1 MRIVVTT
8 PTGNVGSRVL
18 QLLVQ
23 AGVRPVA
30 LLRDPARLDPRWRD
44 AVETVTADQ
53 TDAAAVREA
62 TRGADRLFW
71 VNPPA
76 PPDADPLE
84 SQARAAEAPSRA
96 PSRRTGSGSPC
107 SRAASAR
114 SCASGAGDIDGLGR
128 TEEALDAT
136 GADVL
141 HLRCGYFFTNLLM
154 QADDL
159 RGGSLPTPWP
169 LDLPLAWVDP
179 RDIGDVAA
187 ARLLAGP
194 AGRSGCRPST
204 ARRPSRSP
212 GPRTQLGAALGR
224 PVEAVRIAGDDV
236 PRRSGRGGLSPAHV
250 DAVAGMWEGLSDGF
264 VAENPR
270 DATTTTPTTLAA
282 WAQTHLRDGDR
293 RRTSSGSGER
303 ARSGG
308 VSAAVCAGSPTPPR
322 RPDRPGSGSPPGRR
336 SGGRPGP

>member
-30 LLRDPARLDPRWRD
+30 LLRDPARLDPGWRD
-44 AVETVTADQ
+44 RVETVTADQ
-53 TDAAAVREA
+53 TDAQAVREA

-84 SQARAAEAPSRA
+84 FHARAAEAV
-96 PSRRTGSGSPC
+96 SGAVTANGIGFTVFQS
-107 SRAASAR
+107 SGGAEKRV
-114 SCASGAGDIDGLGR
+114 GAGDIDGLGH

-159 RGGSLPTPWP
+159 RGGTLPTPWP
-169 LDLPLAWVDP
+169 LDVPLAWVDP

-194 AGRSGCRPST
+194 EPGRRVQ
-204 ARRPSRSP
+204 AVH
-212 GPRTQLGAALGR
+212 GPEDLTFAEAAHAVGRALGR
-224 PVEAVRIAGDDV
+224 PVEAVRIPGDGF
-236 PRRSGRGGLSPAHV
+236 RAALGAAGLSPAHV
-250 DAVAGMWEGLSDGF
+250 DAVAGMWEGLTDGF
-264 VAENPR
+264 VAEDPR

-282 WAQTHLRDGDR
+282 WAQTHLRDG
-293 RRTSSGSGER
+293 
-303 ARSGG
+303 
-308 VSAAVCAGSPTPPR
+308 
-322 RPDRPGSGSPPGRR
+322 
-336 SGGRPGP
+336 

>member
-30 LLRDPARLDPRWRD
+30 LLRDPSRLDPRRTG
-44 AVETVTADQ
+44 AVETVAVDQ
-53 TDAAAVREA
+53 TDAVAVRET

-76 PPDADPLE
+76 PPAADPFEYHAL
-84 SQARAAEAPSRA
+84 AANAV
-96 PSRRTGSGSPC
+96 T
-107 SRAASAR
+107 SAVTANGIGFTVFQSSVGAEKR
-114 SCASGAGDIDGLGR
+114 SGAGDIDGLGR
-128 TEEALDAT
+128 TEEALDTT

-154 QADDL
+154 EGHGLGD
-159 RGGSLPTPWP
+159 GTLPTPWP
-169 LDLPLAWVDP
+169 LDLPMAWVDP

-194 AGRSGCRPST
+194 DAAGRRVQGVHGPQDLTFSGV
-204 ARRPSRSP
+204 ARILARV
-212 GPRTQLGAALGR
+212 LGH
-224 PVEAVRIAGDDV
+224 PVEAVRIERDEFRAALAGA
-236 PRRSGRGGLSPAHV
+236 GLVPAHV

-264 VAENPR
+264 VAEDPR

-282 WAQTHLRDGDR
+282 WATAHLRAE
-293 RRTSSGSGER
+293 T
-303 ARSGG
+303 
-308 VSAAVCAGSPTPPR
+308 
-322 RPDRPGSGSPPGRR
+322 
-336 SGGRPGP
+336 

>member
-1 MRIVVTT
+1 VRIVVTT

-30 LLRDPARLDPRWRD
+30 LMRDPARLDPRWRD

-53 TDAAAVREA
+53 TDADAVREA
-62 TRGADRLFW
+62 TCGADRLFW

-84 SQARAAEAPSRA
+84 SQARAAEAVAGAVTANGIGFTVFQSSVGAELR
-96 PSRRTGSGSPC
+96 
-107 SRAASAR
+107 
-114 SCASGAGDIDGLGR
+114 SGAGDIDGLGR

-154 QADDL
+154 QAGDI
-159 RGGSLPTPWP
+159 RNGSLPTPWP

-187 ARLLAGP
+187 ARLLAGSP
-194 AGRSGCRPST
+194 PRRRVQAVHGPEDLSFAGAASE
-204 ARRPSRSP
+204 
-212 GPRTQLGAALGR
+212 LGAALGR
-224 PVEAVRIAGDDV
+224 PVEAVRISGDAFRAGL
-236 PRRSGRGGLSPAHV
+236 GAAGLAAAHV

-264 VAENPR
+264 VAEDPR
-270 DATTTTPTTLAA
+270 DATTTTPTTLGA
-282 WAQTHLRDGDR
+282 WAHTHLRE
-293 RRTSSGSGER
+293 T
-303 ARSGG
+303 
-308 VSAAVCAGSPTPPR
+308 
-322 RPDRPGSGSPPGRR
+322 
-336 SGGRPGP
+336 